1 MAYVYKALALLLS
14 YPEED
19 RRALYGA
26 AREVLSAPLPPL
38 GGGGGPRLSGKIT
51 RALLALADE
60 LSSEDILDLQSRYVQ
75 LFDRSRTLSLHL
87 YEHVHG
93 ESRDRGQAMVE
104 LNKLY
109 ASRGVLLSAHELPDH
124 LPVFLEFLSLLERN
138 EAAALLGDA
147 AHVLTAL
154 RDRLKKRKSPYAA
167 VFAALVDLADTS
179 ADAQALSALMAEP
192 EDDPDDLAALDRAWA
207 EEPVRFGP
215 DVGSDCPRAAAIVTN
230 LEENAA

>member
-1 MAYVYKALALLLS
+1 MMSRTYKALALLLS
-14 YPEED
+14 YPEEAYRDLYSAVSSVVDEEGLLGD
-19 RRALYGA
+19 RKGL
-26 AREVLSAPLPPL
+26 V
-38 GGGGGPRLSGKIT
+38 RL
-51 RALLALADE
+51 ANELA
-60 LSSEDILDLQSRYVQ
+60 SEDILDLQSRYVQ
-75 LFDRSRTLSLHL
+75 LFDRSRSLSLHL

-109 ASRGVLLSAHELPDH
+109 ASRGVLLSAHELPDY
-124 LPVFLEFLSLLERN
+124 LPVFLEFLSLLQVN
-138 EAAALLGDA
+138 EAAALLGEA

-207 EEPVRFGP
+207 EEPVSFGP
-215 DVGSDCPRAAAIVTN
+215 DQAGCPKAAEMVSRMG
-230 LEENAA
+230 ENAA

>member
-1 MAYVYKALALLLS
+1 VSRTYKALALLLS
-14 YPEED
+14 YPEEAYRNLYRAASTVLGEEGLLGD
-19 RRALYGA
+19 RKGL
-26 AREVLSAPLPPL
+26 AR
-38 GGGGGPRLSGKIT
+38 
-51 RALLALADE
+51 LANELA
-60 LSSEDILDLQSRYVQ
+60 SEDVLDLQSRYVQ
-75 LFDRSRTLSLHL
+75 LFDRSRSLSLHL

-109 ASRGVLLSAHELPDH
+109 ASRGVLLSAHELPDY
-124 LPVFLEFLSLLERN
+124 LPVFLEFLSLLQAN
-138 EAAALLGDA
+138 EAAALLGEA

-207 EEPVRFGP
+207 EEPVSFGP
-215 DVGSDCPRAAAIVTN
+215 DQAGCPKAAEMVSRMG
-230 LEENAA
+230 ENAA

>member
-1 MAYVYKALALLLS
+1 MMSRTHKALALLLS
-14 YPEED
+14 YPEDAYRDLYPAVSGVLDEEGLLGD
-19 RRALYGA
+19 RKGL
-26 AREVLSAPLPPL
+26 V
-38 GGGGGPRLSGKIT
+38 RLASE
-51 RALLALADE
+51 LA
-60 LSSEDILDLQSRYVQ
+60 SEDILDLQSRYVQ
-75 LFDRSRTLSLHL
+75 LFDRSRSLSLHL

-124 LPVFLEFLSLLERN
+124 LPVFLEFLSLLQAN
-138 EAAALLGDA
+138 EAAALLGEA

-167 VFAALVDLADTS
+167 VFAALIDLADTS

-207 EEPVRFGP
+207 EEPVSF
-215 DVGSDCPRAAAIVTN
+215 GSDQVGCPKAAEMVSRMG
-230 LEENAA
+230 ENAA

>member
-1 MAYVYKALALLLS
+1 MSRTYKALALLLS
-14 YPEED
+14 YPEEAYRD
-19 RRALYGA
+19 LYPVASDCIGDVRALGD
-26 AREVLSAPLPPL
+26 RKGLV
-38 GGGGGPRLSGKIT
+38 RLASE
-51 RALLALADE
+51 LA
-60 LSSEDILDLQSRYVQ
+60 SEDILDLQARYVQ

-124 LPVFLEFLSLLERN
+124 LPVFLEFLSLLQAN
-138 EAAALLGDA
+138 EAAALLGEA

-179 ADAQALSALMAEP
+179 ADARALSALLAEP
-192 EDDPDDLAALDRAWA
+192 EDNPDDLAALDRAWA
-207 EEPVRFGP
+207 EEPVTFGP
-215 DVGSDCPRAAAIVTN
+215 DQATGCPKAAEMISKMG
-230 LEENAA
+230 ENAA

>member
-1 MAYVYKALALLLS
+1 MSRTYKALALLLS
-14 YPEED
+14 YPEEAY
-19 RRALYGA
+19 RELYGA
-26 AREVLSAPLPPL
+26 VAEVIAGPFPLEGRPIS
-38 GGGGGPRLSGKIT
+38 RSIS
-51 RALLALADE
+51 RALAKLAYELAH
-60 LSSEDILDLQSRYVQ
+60 EDILDLQARYVQ

-124 LPVFLEFLSLLERN
+124 LPVFLEFLSLLQAN
-138 EAAALLGDA
+138 EAAALLGEA

-207 EEPVRFGP
+207 EEPVTFGAEQ
-215 DVGSDCPRAAAIVTN
+215 GGCPKAAEMISRMG
-230 LEENAA
+230 ENAA

>member
-1 MAYVYKALALLLS
+1 MMSRTYKALALLLS
-14 YPEED
+14 YPEEAYRDLYSAVSSVVDEEGLLGD
-19 RRALYGA
+19 RKGL
-26 AREVLSAPLPPL
+26 V
-38 GGGGGPRLSGKIT
+38 RL
-51 RALLALADE
+51 ANELA
-60 LSSEDILDLQSRYVQ
+60 SEDILDLQLRYVQ
-75 LFDRSRTLSLHL
+75 LFDRSRSLSLHL

-109 ASRGVLLSAHELPDH
+109 ASRGVLLSAPELPDH
-124 LPVFLEFLSLLERN
+124 LPVFLEFLSLLQAN
-138 EAAALLGDA
+138 EAAALLGEA

-207 EEPVRFGP
+207 EEPVSFGP
-215 DVGSDCPRAAAIVTN
+215 DQAGCPKAAEMVSRMG
-230 LEENAA
+230 ENAA

>member
-1 MAYVYKALALLLS
+1 MSRTYKALALLLS
-14 YPEED
+14 YPEEAYRDLYPAVSDVLGDVRSPGD
-19 RRALYGA
+19 RKGL
-26 AREVLSAPLPPL
+26 V
-38 GGGGGPRLSGKIT
+38 RLASE
-51 RALLALADE
+51 LA
-60 LSSEDILDLQSRYVQ
+60 SEDVLDLQARYVQ

-124 LPVFLEFLSLLERN
+124 LPVFLEFLSLVQAN
-138 EAAALLGDA
+138 EAAALLGEA

-167 VFAALVDLADTS
+167 VLAALIDLADTS

-207 EEPVRFGP
+207 EEPVSFGP
-215 DVGSDCPRAAAIVTN
+215 NQQADCPKAAEMVSRMG
-230 LEENAA
+230 ENAA

>member
-1 MAYVYKALALLLS
+1 MMSRTYKALALLLS
-14 YPEED
+14 YPEEAYRDLYSAVSSVVDEEGLLGD
-19 RRALYGA
+19 RKGL
-26 AREVLSAPLPPL
+26 V
-38 GGGGGPRLSGKIT
+38 RL
-51 RALLALADE
+51 ANELA
-60 LSSEDILDLQSRYVQ
+60 SEDILDLQSRYVQ
-75 LFDRSRTLSLHL
+75 LFDRSRSLSLHL

-109 ASRGVLLSAHELPDH
+109 ASRGVLLSAHELPDY
-124 LPVFLEFLSLLERN
+124 LPVFLEFLSLLQAN
-138 EAAALLGDA
+138 KAAALLGEA

-207 EEPVRFGP
+207 EEPVSFGP
-215 DVGSDCPRAAAIVTN
+215 DQAGCPKAAEMVSRMG
-230 LEENAA
+230 ENAA

>member
-1 MAYVYKALALLLS
+1 MSRTYKALALLLS
-14 YPEED
+14 YPEEGYRDLYPAVSSVLDEGGLLGD
-19 RRALYGA
+19 RKGL
-26 AREVLSAPLPPL
+26 V
-38 GGGGGPRLSGKIT
+38 RLASE
-51 RALLALADE
+51 LA
-60 LSSEDILDLQSRYVQ
+60 SEDILDLQSRYVQ
-75 LFDRSRTLSLHL
+75 LFDRSRSLSLHL

-124 LPVFLEFLSLLERN
+124 LPVFLEFLSLLQAN
-138 EAAALLGDA
+138 EAAALLGEA

-207 EEPVRFGP
+207 EEPVSFGP
-215 DVGSDCPRAAAIVTN
+215 DQAGCPKAAEMVSRMG
-230 LEENAA
+230 ENAA

>member
-1 MAYVYKALALLLS
+1 MSRTYKALALLLS
-14 YPEED
+14 YPEDAYRELYPAASSILDEERLLGD
-19 RRALYGA
+19 RKGLLRL
-26 AREVLSAPLPPL
+26 ARE
-38 GGGGGPRLSGKIT
+38 
-51 RALLALADE
+51 LA
-60 LSSEDILDLQSRYVQ
+60 SEDVLDLQARYVQ

-109 ASRGVLLSAHELPDH
+109 ASRSVLLSAHELPDH
-124 LPVFLEFLSLLERN
+124 LPVFLEFLSLLEPN
-138 EAAALLGDA
+138 EAAALLGEA

-192 EDDPDDLAALDRAWA
+192 VDDPDDLAALDRAWA
-207 EEPVRFGP
+207 EEPVSFGP
-215 DVGSDCPRAAAIVTN
+215 DQGGCPQAAEMISRMG
-230 LEENAA
+230 ESAA

>member
-1 MAYVYKALALLLS
+1 MSRTYKALALLLS
-14 YPEED
+14 YPEETYRHLYPAVSSVLGEEGLLGD
-19 RRALYGA
+19 RKGL
-26 AREVLSAPLPPL
+26 V
-38 GGGGGPRLSGKIT
+38 RLASE
-51 RALLALADE
+51 LA
-60 LSSEDILDLQSRYVQ
+60 SEDVLDLQSRYVQ

-109 ASRGVLLSAHELPDH
+109 ASRGMLLSAQELPDH
-124 LPVFLEFLSLLERN
+124 LPVFLEFLSLLEPN
-138 EAAALLGDA
+138 EAAALLGEA

-179 ADAQALSALMAEP
+179 ADAQALGALMAEP

-207 EEPVRFGP
+207 EEPVSFGP
-215 DVGSDCPRAAAIVTN
+215 DQQSGCPKTAEMISRMG
-230 LEENAA
+230 ENAA

>member
-1 MAYVYKALALLLS
+1 MSRTYKALALLLS
-14 YPEED
+14 YPEEAYRDLYPAVSSVLDEEGLLGD
-19 RRALYGA
+19 RKALVRL
-26 AREVLSAPLPPL
+26 ARE
-38 GGGGGPRLSGKIT
+38 
-51 RALLALADE
+51 LA
-60 LSSEDILDLQSRYVQ
+60 SEDVLDLQARYVQ
-75 LFDRSRTLSLHL
+75 LFDRGRTLSLHL

-109 ASRGVLLSAHELPDH
+109 ASHGVLLSAHELPDH
-124 LPVFLEFLSLLERN
+124 LPVFLEFLSLLEPN
-138 EAAALLGDA
+138 EAAALLGEA

-192 EDDPDDLAALDRAWA
+192 EDDPNDLAALDRAWA
-207 EEPVRFGP
+207 EDPVSFGP
-215 DVGSDCPRAAAIVTN
+215 EQAAGCSK
-230 LEENAA
+230 AAEMISRMGEDAA